1 MFGDLLIVRLRAAE
15 SALRDGRIDEA
26 YRLASAAD
34 LRAHRR
40 GAAVLVA
47 LSEHFLDRARQ
58 HYRAD
63 RFTEALIDLDRAS
76 AGGVLQEAI
85 AELRDQVRRV
95 AAAVHRQDHS
105 HRSRL
110 DEVRRRLADGSL
122 AAGRELLAHAAEGDP
137 DAVRLRREIDRRAE
151 SAARMAAEAERLLAA
166 GNWTGAVERI
176 RRARGLDAHHEAVVT
191 VEAALCRTVLD
202 SARAAL
208 AEGKLSRAAAELDG
222 LRPLGDRLPARRD
235 IADMLR
241 LAQEAASGL
250 RRGAFADARA
260 RVLALKRVLPGAPW
274 VEQAANQLQQLDE
287 QHTSLMAGPLGE
299 GWSLAPEGKAAE
311 APAPPA
317 PWRGSLDDTVAIPER
332 VPSSGPLPSRLMLIV
347 DGGGTCLLLLGQAVS
362 IGRAACDDPADVP
375 LISDIGERH
384 ANVTRVDED
393 YFLVS
398 ARDVVVGG
406 APTKHRLLRDGERM
420 VLGRKAKLT
429 YRMPS
434 RRSLTAVLELSDTTR
449 MPNDVRRVLLFH
461 QHALIG
467 AGSGAHVP
475 CRHAGVP
482 LVLFERGGALW
493 VRAKNDGHVD
503 AEARLLAL
511 GESVEIGGVR
521 MVLKPWTMHM
531 PGAAT

>member
-26 YRLASAAD
+26 YRLAGAAD

-40 GAAVLVA
+40 GAAVLA
-47 LSEHFLDRARQ
+47 GLSELFLERARQ

-63 RFTEALIDLDRAS
+63 RFTEALIDLDRAA
-76 AGGVLQEAI
+76 AGGMWQEAI

-105 HRSRL
+105 HRARL

-166 GNWTGAVERI
+166 GNWTGAAERI
-176 RRARGLDAHHEAVVT
+176 RRARGLDAQHEAVVAM
-191 VEAALCRTVLD
+191 EAALCRKVLD

-208 AEGKLSRAAAELDG
+208 AEGMLGRAAAELDG
-222 LRPLGDRLPARRD
+222 LGALGNHLPARRD
-235 IADMLR
+235 LGEVLR
-241 LAQEAASGL
+241 LAREAASGL

-260 RVLALKRVLPGAPW
+260 RMLALKRLIPGADW
-274 VEQAANQLQQLDE
+274 VENAASQLQQLDE
-287 QHTSLMAGPLGE
+287 LHTSLMAGPLGDE
-299 GWSLAPEGKAAE
+299 WTLPPEGRMTPLTPTSGPAA
-311 APAPPA
+311 
-317 PWRGSLDDTVAIPER
+317 LDDTIAIPLR
-332 VPSSGPLPSRLMLIV
+332 TPSSERLPSRLMLIV
-347 DGGGTCLLLLGQAVS
+347 DGGGTCLLLLNQAVS

-384 ANVTRVDED
+384 ANVTRTDED

-398 ARDVVVGG
+398 ARDVDVAG
-406 APTKHRLLRDGERM
+406 APTRHRLLRDGDRI

-503 AEARLLAL
+503 AEARLLPL
-511 GESVEIGGVR
+511 GESVEIAGVR
-521 MVLKPWTMHM
+521 MVLQPWTMKL
-531 PGAAT
+531 PGNVT